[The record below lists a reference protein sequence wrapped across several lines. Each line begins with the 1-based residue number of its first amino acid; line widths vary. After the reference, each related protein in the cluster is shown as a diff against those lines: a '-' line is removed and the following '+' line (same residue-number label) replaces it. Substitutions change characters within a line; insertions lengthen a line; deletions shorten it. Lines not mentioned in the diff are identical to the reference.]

1 MSNETAGQTVFGADQ
16 FGGVASQPNHISV
29 PNTAHLQ

>member
-1 MSNETAGQTVFGADQ
+1 MSNETAGQAVFGADQ
-16 FGGVASQPNHISV
+16 FAGVASQPSHMSV